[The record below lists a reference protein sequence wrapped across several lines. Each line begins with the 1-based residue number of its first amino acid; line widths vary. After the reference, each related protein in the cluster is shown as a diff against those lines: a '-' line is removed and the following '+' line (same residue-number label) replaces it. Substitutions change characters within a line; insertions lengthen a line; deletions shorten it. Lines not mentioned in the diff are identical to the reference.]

1 MPVTVATSLP
11 ICTATAEIV
20 LTLERRRDGQWNVCA
35 LKPGK
40 STIGNT
46 PTPCRLHLCPEKVFT
61 CGSPVL
67 LHCIVG
73 GGAAGAGGTGDGD
86 GGDGCGGGF
95 GGGIGEGGGCGGDGC
110 ESTCTTLSGL
120 NGCDGVLVVLA
131 YGSALLP

>member
-1 MPVTVATSLP
+1 MP

-73 GGAAGAGGTGDGD
+73 GGGGDDAGGGGGD
-86 GGDGCGGGF
+86 GGDGGGGTR
-95 GGGIGEGGGCGGDGC
+95 GKHARPPPIKLKNACR
-110 ESTCTTLSGL
+110 
-120 NGCDGVLVVLA
+120 LA
-131 YGSALLP
+131 NVRLGRLLF